1 MKAKNDDASPVKALI
16 EDIGTFRDL
25 LRSTLDG
32 IASRVD
38 KDLAAVIAKAEGLGD
53 PESIPNSRI
62 HEIRDMLSLLR
73 NADVKPEKG
82 RKKDLKK
89 LEIIK
94 DDLLMLSEKW

>member
-1 MKAKNDDASPVKALI
+1 MNTKNEDASPVKALK
-16 EDIGTFRDL
+16 EDIETFRDL

-32 IASRVD
+32 FASRVD
-38 KDLAAVIAKAEGLGD
+38 KDLAMVVAKAEGLGD
-53 PESIPNSRI
+53 PESISKIRI

-73 NADVKPEKG
+73 NANVKPEKG
-82 RKKDLKK
+82 RKKDIKK

>member
-53 PESIPNSRI
+53 PESIPNSRN